1 MHDAVLLTIRPSS
14 LYCTHACLST
24 VGIWANNIAS
34 RTMMECFCV
43 RVYLG
48 SLQLVLASGDLRV
61 N

>member
-1 MHDAVLLTIRPSS
+1 MNDAVLLSIRLFA
-14 LYCTHACLST
+14 LYCTRTCLSI

-43 RVYLG
+43 RECTG
-48 SLQLVLASGDLRV
+48 SLLLVLASADLD